1 MVRMPWATYLWPGLP
16 QLWQQG
22 RWSALG
28 LAVGFGLLVNLALMA
43 SFVWVELLAPVW
55 LRLLWLVIVGSW
67 TAAAAATAWYGWG
80 VAPRKAQSA
89 EAMFREALTEYLKEN
104 WFEAERTLLKLLEA
118 HPGDVEA
125 RLLLATLLRHN
136 QRYREALAHLARLD
150 LLQDADRW
158 ALEISVEKQLLAEAI
173 AEEQARL
180 PGETD
185 TAGIDTTRPT
195 ASPRAA

>member
-22 RWSALG
+22 RWSALA
-28 LAVGFGLLVNLALMA
+28 LAVGYGLLVNLALMA
-43 SFVWVELLAPVW
+43 SFVWVELLTPLW
-55 LRLLWLVIVGSW
+55 LRLLWFVIGSTW
-67 TAAAAATAWYGWG
+67 AAAAAATAWYGWG
-80 VAPRKAQSA
+80 VAPRKANSA

-136 QRYREALAHLARLD
+136 QRHREALGQLARLE
-150 LLQDADRW
+150 LLRDASRW
-158 ALEISVEKQLLAEAI
+158 ALEIGAEKQLLAEAI
-173 AEEQARL
+173 RQERSAPAPDTPE
-180 PGETD
+180 PET
-185 TAGIDTTRPT
+185 GTTQPIL
-195 ASPRAA
+195 SPRAA